1 MASFTI
7 AVASVSGSATAPRT
21 AARAHRVAASRVP
34 AGSLGRGSGVAA
46 RRAAAAAAATD
57 RPVVLIDNYD
67 SFTYNLSQVRE
78 IPEDIARLSRTP
90 EARLGTLHHPSR
102 GSKARTRTE
111 RDTTVFHALHKKRFS
126 TTFRRRA
133 TNAADDVNHIP
144 HTRFPSSH
152 LPRTLLVPRRPR
164 VRPRRGEE
172 RRSDC

>member
-67 SFTYNLSQVRE
+67 SFTYNLSQVRRRVTR
-78 IPEDIARLSRTP
+78 ASGRLPFRRDE
-90 EARLGTLHHPSR
+90 EARARASLVVPHPTPSPT
-102 GSKARTRTE
+102 ARAWVAE
-111 RDTTVFHALHKKRFS
+111 RAFVV
-126 TTFRRRA
+126 FRR
-133 TNAADDVNHIP
+133 D
-144 HTRFPSSH
+144 
-152 LPRTLLVPRRPR
+152 
-164 VRPRRGEE
+164 
-172 RRSDC
+172 RS